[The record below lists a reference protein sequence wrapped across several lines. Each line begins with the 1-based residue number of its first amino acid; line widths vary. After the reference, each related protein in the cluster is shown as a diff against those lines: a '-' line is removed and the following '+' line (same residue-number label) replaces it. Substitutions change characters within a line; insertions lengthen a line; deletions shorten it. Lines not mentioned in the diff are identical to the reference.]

1 MRSHERALLRF
12 IREAEE
18 ADFNQGTP
26 ESAPPLPYDREPVFI
41 VNIKEYDEVEANDEK
56 HNGIYVGATPED
68 NAKLKQILKGKHVLQ
83 GDFDTS
89 TSKIVSFEFNKLANL
104 KIYAA
109 RKNFEVIKVD
119 KDNYNPATARIAID
133 PKYLRGMASEL
144 RKDIIQTDKEAGIVT
159 PESAVAAVPAQAP
172 AESAPSLVTGDANTE
187 PASEE
192 AKIFLQAL
200 KLFLGNV
207 KYVPE
212 SRFVGRKFTSY
223 MCEWYNAQADKCYCD
238 FPDPTKASHRCGLP
252 ATKLAIFKYLT
263 PAKKFHRVPSTFC
276 DKHNQEFMGEDFV
289 SRFEDPTKMSAL
301 IFGELQDNKI
311 TPTSARGMTPEIA
324 ANIKAGITETTQ
336 GESAPPESAPASAAA
351 AAEEMWTPE
360 PVEYT
365 GVRPSGSFE
374 SQAHPAMIDGI
385 TWDAWVKFLNGN
397 PDKIKVDI
405 HLEEA
410 ITATPENKKLIADYV
425 NEIRAARDKAP
436 QDFDLSTL
444 NGKTPE
450 ERVQIVYQLYNRAR
464 KVNTNM
470 SRNVVNAI
478 NSMLPTLSED
488 KQTYI
493 KSMLKQVKADFLRR
507 HPDWLAYVLMLLD
520 PTLGMMYFA
529 YHHIT
534 KGENVQE
541 IWFATPEARDQASP
555 VLGGVKG
562 SQASN
567 YASDKY
573 LVTHETRSESSNT
586 NSGYGYLLRLH
597 FKESKQ
603 QERGSTLE
611 FKKEIRDRLNK
622 VNLRYGV
629 NYIMPDN
636 RSINKMYGVWRD
648 SITENWQ
655 FVIRFGTQGETAT
668 SGANRFFTDN
678 PVGSTRFGY
687 PVVAIYPND
696 GPGVLPSDPKF
707 VMIYEYGKDLGTE
720 DIQNVIKNIIT
731 HISTEYRRTP
741 QHSKDKLNGDPYKL
755 NLDFYVDSTT
765 LSFNPHS
772 LNDPVFF
779 RQDAPAVSSTAGTNT
794 PPAPES
800 APAGTQ

>member
-1 MRSHERALLRF
+1 
-12 IREAEE
+12 
-18 ADFNQGTP
+18 
-26 ESAPPLPYDREPVFI
+26 
-41 VNIKEYDEVEANDEK
+41 
-56 HNGIYVGATPED
+56 
-68 NAKLKQILKGKHVLQ
+68 
-83 GDFDTS
+83 
-89 TSKIVSFEFNKLANL
+89 
-104 KIYAA
+104 
-109 RKNFEVIKVD
+109 
-119 KDNYNPATARIAID
+119 
-133 PKYLRGMASEL
+133 
-144 RKDIIQTDKEAGIVT
+144 
-159 PESAVAAVPAQAP
+159 
-172 AESAPSLVTGDANTE
+172 
-187 PASEE
+187 
-192 AKIFLQAL
+192 
-200 KLFLGNV
+200 
-207 KYVPE
+207 
-212 SRFVGRKFTSY
+212 
-223 MCEWYNAQADKCYCD
+223 
-238 FPDPTKASHRCGLP
+238 
-252 ATKLAIFKYLT
+252 
-263 PAKKFHRVPSTFC
+263 
-276 DKHNQEFMGEDFV
+276 
-289 SRFEDPTKMSAL
+289 
-301 IFGELQDNKI
+301 
-311 TPTSARGMTPEIA
+311 
-324 ANIKAGITETTQ
+324 
-336 GESAPPESAPASAAA
+336 
-351 AAEEMWTPE
+351 
-360 PVEYT
+360 
-365 GVRPSGSFE
+365 
-374 SQAHPAMIDGI
+374 
-385 TWDAWVKFLNGN
+385 
-397 PDKIKVDI
+397 
-405 HLEEA
+405 
-410 ITATPENKKLIADYV
+410 
-425 NEIRAARDKAP
+425 
-436 QDFDLSTL
+436 
-444 NGKTPE
+444 
-450 ERVQIVYQLYNRAR
+450 
-464 KVNTNM
+464 
-470 SRNVVNAI
+470 
-478 NSMLPTLSED
+478 
-488 KQTYI
+488 
-493 KSMLKQVKADFLRR
+493 
-507 HPDWLAYVLMLLD
+507 
-520 PTLGMMYFA
+520 MMYFA